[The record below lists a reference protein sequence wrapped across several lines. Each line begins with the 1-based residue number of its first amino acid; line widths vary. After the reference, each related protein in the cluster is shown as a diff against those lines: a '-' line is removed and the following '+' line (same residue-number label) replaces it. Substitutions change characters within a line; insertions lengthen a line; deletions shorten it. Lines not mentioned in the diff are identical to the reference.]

1 MFVVEEAEG
10 WEDAAA
16 WLPSP
21 PKEPLLESD
30 SAARESEVMVP
41 ADSTLGCDV
50 PWGSLVTC
58 EGGRVRGLICNG
70 YIEGAERK
78 MYLCSLRRH
87 D

>member
-16 WLPSP
+16 WLPLP
-21 PKEPLLESD
+21 PKEPLLDRD

-58 EGGRVRGLICNG
+58 EGVEL
-70 YIEGAERK
+70 EV
-78 MYLCSLRRH
+78 YLVTDVLRELREKCTFVP
-87 D
+87 